1 MGSGIVTP
9 LLIAHQN
16 TTGQTRFLQTNSNLQ
31 LNGIL
36 IDVKATVK
44 ENGFT
49 SWDFLK
55 KIFLDVTMRS
65 GFGNGTSIPMCNGL
79 SLYDAMAFSDVVSG
93 VSMESAEQLGFEV
106 GETVRISGYLPIGF
120 YKMDARDALEV
131 QLQSSELP
139 IQDFDVVV
147 SSVYEGVSEPKILGY
162 QTSTPTGADQPYKNV
177 LALYY
182 VGTDTIAQGQASI
195 TDMIGTKQVTI
206 EDAIALTNATGRL
219 EFFTRIGQLYA
230 DEFEISQ
237 DLSFRLPNGI
247 TGDVLVVQEFF
258 FPEILESTVLI
269 VDSNESAILEQVKQN
284 EPDKYKYLKLTGR
297 A

>member
-1 MGSGIVTP
+1 MSSGIVTP

-16 TTGQTRFLQTNSNLQ
+16 TTGQTRFLQTNSNLE

-36 IDVKATVK
+36 IDVQAEVTS
-44 ENGFT
+44 NGFT

-65 GFGNGTSIPMCNGL
+65 GFGNGTSIPMCSGL
-79 SLYDAMAFSDVVSG
+79 SLYDAIAFSDVLSG
-93 VSMESAEQLGFEV
+93 VSMESTDFTV
-106 GETVRISGYLPIGF
+106 GEKIRVSGYLPIGF
-120 YKMDARDALEV
+120 YKMDSRDALEV

-139 IQDFDVVV
+139 SQDFNVTI
-147 SSVYEGVSEPKILGY
+147 SSVYEGITVPKILGY
-162 QTSTPTGADQPYKNV
+162 QSSKPTGADQPYKNV

-182 VGTDTIAQGQASI
+182 VGDDNIVQGQASI
-195 TDMIGTKQVTI
+195 TDMLGTDQVSI

-219 EFFTRIGQLYA
+219 EFFTRIGQIYA
-230 DEFEISQ
+230 DEYEVSQ
-237 DLSFRLPNGI
+237 DLSFRLPNNI

-258 FPEILESTVLI
+258 LPEILENTVLI
-269 VDSNESAILEQVKQN
+269 VDSNQNAILEQIKQN
-284 EPDKYKYLKLTGR
+284 DPEKYRYLQLTGR

>member
-1 MGSGIVTP
+1 MSSGIVTP
-9 LLIAHQN
+9 LLVAEQK
-16 TTGQTRFLQTNSNLQ
+16 TTGQSRFLQTNSNLE

-36 IDVKATVK
+36 IDVQAEVK
-44 ENGFT
+44 TGGFT

-65 GFGNGTSIPMCNGL
+65 GFGNGTSIPMCSGL
-79 SLYDAMAFSDVVSG
+79 SLYDAIAFSDVLSG
-93 VSMESAEQLGFEV
+93 VSMESTTFTV
-106 GETVRISGYLPIGF
+106 GKKIRVSGYLPIGF

-139 IQDFDVVV
+139 IQDFNVTI
-147 SSVYEGVSEPKILGY
+147 SSVYEGVTIPKILGY
-162 QTSTPTGADQPYKNV
+162 QSSKPTGADQPYKNV

-182 VGTDTIAQGQASI
+182 VGDDTVVQGQASI
-195 TDMIGTKQVTI
+195 TDMLGTKQINI

-219 EFFTRIGQLYA
+219 EFFTRIGQIYA

-237 DLSFRLPNGI
+237 DLSFRLPNRVS
-247 TGDVLVVQEFF
+247 GDVLVVQEFF
-258 FPEILESTVLI
+258 FSEVLESTVLI
-269 VDSNESAILEQVKQN
+269 VDSNKNAILEQIKQN
-284 EPDKYKYLKLTGR
+284 DPDKYRYLKLTGR